1 MKTTELKNILIHQIS
16 EIDDV
21 SFLEA
26 IKTIVDSK
34 MNSEVLT
41 LTQEQKDEIM
51 ASKKEIEEGKYIEQ
65 DDLDK
70 EIIEWLKEK

>member
-1 MKTTELKNILIHQIS
+1 MNATELKNVLIHQIA

-34 MNSEVLT
+34 MNQEVLT

-51 ASKKEIEEGKYIEQ
+51 ASKKEIEEGNFIEQ
-65 DDLDK
+65 DALDK
-70 EIIEWLKEK
+70 EIKEWLKEK

>member
-1 MKTTELKNILIHQIS
+1 MKTIELKNILIHQIS

-26 IKTIVDSK
+26 IKTIVESK

-70 EIIEWLKEK
+70 EINEWLKEK

>member
-16 EIDDV
+16 EIEDV

>member
-1 MKTTELKNILIHQIS
+1 MNATELKNVLIHQIS

-34 MNSEVLT
+34 MNQEVLT

-51 ASKKEIEEGKYIEQ
+51 ASKKEIEEGNFIEQ
-65 DDLDK
+65 DALDK
-70 EIIEWLKEK
+70 EINEWLKEK